1 MTSNCV
7 ITMVMAMFIQNIH
20 RRKVKYDDTTEP
32 KWDSMSLMRCCQ
44 GVISEP
50 KVLIIRHKNLK

>member
-1 MTSNCV
+1 
-7 ITMVMAMFIQNIH
+7 MVMVRFIQNIH
-20 RRKVKYDDTTEP
+20 RRKVKYDDTTDP

-50 KVLIIRHKNLK
+50 KTLIIRHKNLK